1 MEGGA
6 FESTPEAKEYRLLI
20 HREVEGCEKKDGFTR
35 VYIHPSSINFSERE
49 YPFPIMLYVC
59 NSFSSMIPYDR
70 IIFNQEFHPF
80 SISTF
85 NPLINIDNCHEYIEA
100 FCP

>member
-35 VYIHPSSINFSERE
+35 VYIHPSSINFAERE

-59 NSFSSMIPYDR
+59 DCLEYELIYNDS
-70 IIFNQEFHPF
+70 II
-80 SISTF
+80 
-85 NPLINIDNCHEYIEA
+85 
-100 FCP
+100 